1 MRLSILINT
10 SDPTVNH
17 DYAVLWL
24 DTISRAWT
32 SQDRR
37 GVELPSSGDMREDGH
52 IMSLCACG
60 SEQPL
65 VTLYGVRIDRHGN
78 MTSAQGQATWISHSR
93 PDGVAGYWRLQAVER
108 DGSHSPTPARR

>member
-24 DTISRAWT
+24 DTLSHAWT

-37 GVELPSSGDMREDGH
+37 GVELPSSGDMREDGDVV
-52 IMSLCACG
+52 SLCARG
-60 SEQPL
+60 SEQAL
-65 VTLYGVRIDRHGN
+65 VTLYGVHVDRHGN

-93 PDGVAGYWRLQAVER
+93 PEVAGFWRLQAVVRE
-108 DGSHSPTPARR
+108 GSQPAPSTRR

>member
-24 DTISRAWT
+24 DTLSHAWT

-37 GVELPSSGDMREDGH
+37 GFELPSSGDLRDDGH
-52 IMSLCACG
+52 IVSLCARG
-60 SEQPL
+60 GEQAL
-65 VTLYGVRIDRHGN
+65 VTLYGVHVDRRGN
-78 MTSAQGQATWISHSR
+78 MTSAQGQATWISHAR
-93 PDGVAGYWRLQAVER
+93 PEPVAGFWRLQAVER
-108 DGSHSPTPARR
+108 NG